1 MNGYDLLV
9 TSTLMPSGNHFMPE
23 DYMNSQSAISLTG
36 KTALVTG
43 AGRGIGEGI
52 AAVLAERGASVA
64 VNDLHPERAQQT
76 VDAILDAGG
85 SALALPFDVCDRDAV
100 ARAVVQAEQSL
111 GPVDILVNNAGIP
124 ENRWTGPFAESS
136 PEAWAPFIDLNIYG
150 AMYCVHA
157 VLSRMC
163 ERGWGRVIQIS
174 SASASRSL
182 PAGAGESVYAATK
195 AAMESL
201 LRQVAIEV
209 ARQGVTCNAVAPG
222 VMEAALAYADPKV
235 VDAVVERVP
244 LGRLGRSREIGEAVA
259 FLASDAAEFVTGQ
272 VLHVNGGAFQGR

>member
-1 MNGYDLLV
+1 
-9 TSTLMPSGNHFMPE
+9 
-23 DYMNSQSAISLTG
+23 MNSHSDLALTG
-36 KTALVTG
+36 RTALVTG

-52 AAVLAERGASVA
+52 ATVLSERGASVA
-64 VNDLHPERAQQT
+64 VNDLHPERAQAT
-76 VDAILDAGG
+76 VEKIAGG
-85 SALALPFDVCDRDAV
+85 GGTALAVPFDVCDRDAV
-100 ARAVVQAEQSL
+100 GRAVTRIARTL
-111 GPVDILVNNAGIP
+111 GPIDILVNNAGIP
-124 ENRWTGPFAESS
+124 ENRWTGPFAEST
-136 PEAWAPFIDLNIYG
+136 PDAWVPFIELNLYG

-157 VLSRMC
+157 VLAGMC

-235 VDAVVERVP
+235 VQSVVDRVP
-244 LGRLGRSREIGEAVA
+244 LGRLGRSREIGETVA
-259 FLASDAAEFVTGQ
+259 FLASDAAGFVTGQ
-272 VLHVNGGAFQGR
+272 VIHVNGGAFQGR